1 MDGKNKKDQSKK
13 QLSELDRRKYELEIE
28 RLKSEL
34 DKYQSENEKLKK
46 ETEVLKEESDKLKEE
61 IKHLQK
67 PKWAKANK
75 KTFKKD
81 KNKLGPKK
89 GHIANPRKKVTETID
104 QEVVWVAELCPEG
117 HGILPFPGK
126 WHEHVQI
133 DIPVVQDFKTI
144 KHVVGWSWCSGCR
157 KYHGAV
163 HEKLSYT
170 KYGPNLHAY
179 VTYLKFDLGMTL
191 GKIQRLLKSQYN
203 LKISTG
209 VISEM
214 ISRCGKKFKFEYNQM
229 KDDLKNTS
237 HLHADETGWR
247 NGGISEWLW
256 SFSNERISVY
266 TIVPSRAQKVVKDIL
281 GEVYGGILISD
292 FYGAYNKISCK
303 KQKCWTHLLRELHV
317 LKEKHP
323 EDREVEYFALRLKRF
338 FDRANKLKKEYLN
351 NENIESELK
360 RLETNTITFLSKKFN
375 HKKLNTLI
383 KRMTKYYFELY
394 TFIKEN
400 VPATNNPAER
410 EIRPAV
416 LMRKTSYCNRSEDGK
431 NNQAILMSVIAT
443 SRRNNRNFM
452 SYASEKLQ
460 NRGI

>member
-1 MDGKNKKDQSKK
+1 MDDKVEIKK
-13 QLSELDRRKYELEIE
+13 SENLLTEDERKKYELEIQ

-34 DKYQSENEKLKK
+34 EKFQNENE
-46 ETEVLKEESDKLKEE
+46 KLKEE

-75 KTFKKD
+75 KKFQKD

-89 GHIANPRKKVTETID
+89 GHILSPRKPVIENVD
-104 QEVVWVAELCPEG
+104 QEVMWVPELCLEG
-117 HGILPFPGK
+117 HGVLPFPSK

-133 DIPVVQDFKTI
+133 DIPVVQKFIVT
-144 KHVVGWSWCSGCR
+144 KHVVGWSWCSGCK

-163 HEKLSYT
+163 HEKLPST

-179 VTYLKFDLGMTL
+179 AAYLKFDLGMTL
-191 GKIQRLLKSQYN
+191 GKIQRLLMSQYS

-214 ISRCGKKFKFEYNQM
+214 ITRCGNKFKSEYNQM
-229 KDDLKNTS
+229 KENLKKTS

-256 SFSNERISVY
+256 SFSNENTSVY
-266 TIVPSRAQKVVKDIL
+266 VIVPSRAQKVVKDIL
-281 GEVYGGILISD
+281 GDVYNGVLVSD
-292 FYGAYNKISCK
+292 FYGAYNKIICK

-323 EDREVEYFALRLKRF
+323 EDREVEYFSLRLKRF
-338 FDRANKLKKEYLN
+338 FDRANQLKEKYLK
-351 NENIESELK
+351 NENIDSELK
-360 RLETNTITFLSKKFN
+360 RLETNTITFLAKKFN

-394 TFIKEN
+394 TFVKEN

-431 NNQAILMSVIAT
+431 NNQAILMSIIAT
-443 SRRNNRNFM
+443 SKRKNQNFM
-452 SYASEKLQ
+452 NYASQRLQ
-460 NRGI
+460 NR